1 VPLSQAI
8 ILHRDGS
15 GFNAASRAGAQKPPG
30 RSSVGLGLDTLNR
43 DKPSSPEGTMIRLA
57 LLFLLLTRGARKDR
71 PSPGPE
77 MLLASTT
84 LANIA
89 SEFGS
94 VIFYPTYGNVILG
107 FSTNE
112 L

>member
-1 VPLSQAI
+1 
-8 ILHRDGS
+8 
-15 GFNAASRAGAQKPPG
+15 
-30 RSSVGLGLDTLNR
+30 
-43 DKPSSPEGTMIRLA
+43 MIQLA
-57 LLFLLLTRGARKDR
+57 LLFLLLTRGARKDK